1 LAGKTLR
8 LDTIPLLGPHLGV
21 QELPVGKC
29 LNLPK
34 TIQKNPRKRAD
45 AGVAVDAEAVGAA
58 RKQLRDL
65 LRQGPLR
72 RGLPSQS

>member
-1 LAGKTLR
+1 MAGKTLR
-8 LDTIPLLGPHLGV
+8 LDTIPLLGPLLGV
-21 QELPVGKC
+21 RELPVRKC

-34 TIQKNPRKRAD
+34 TSQTSPRKRAD

-65 LRQGPLR
+65 LPQGPLR